1 MNQKLVDEFGKKLKA
16 IGKNLTFEVL
26 ENAKADLDDDFVRIT
41 EKGTVLIKYGDET
54 AFTLVIACGVPAID
68 IDKPIMIDKDNS
80 ALFGDLIKLCGE
92 YLDAFFG
99 GDEHDN

>member
-1 MNQKLVDEFGKKLKA
+1 MNQKLVDEFGKKLKTLDE
-16 IGKNLTFEVL
+16 NLTFEILKNDKTV
-26 ENAKADLDDDFVRIT
+26 LDDGFVKFT
-41 EKGTVLIKYGDET
+41 EKGTVLIKYDDET

-68 IDKPIMIDKDNS
+68 IDNPIMIDQYNS

-99 GDEHDN
+99 DDEHQI

>member
-1 MNQKLVDEFGKKLKA
+1 MNKKLVDEFGKKLKA

-26 ENAKADLDDDFVRIT
+26 ENAEADLDGDFVRIT
-41 EKGTVLIKYGDET
+41 EKGTVIIKYDDET

-68 IDKPIMIDKDNS
+68 IDKPIMIDKDNA

>member
-1 MNQKLVDEFGKKLKA
+1 MNQKLVDEFSEKLKA

-41 EKGTVLIKYGDET
+41 EKGTVLIKYDDET

-68 IDKPIMIDKDNS
+68 IDKPIMIDKDNA

-99 GDEHDN
+99 DDDE

>member
-1 MNQKLVDEFGKKLKA
+1 MNQKLVDEFDKKLKA
-16 IGKNLTFEVL
+16 LDEKLTYEVL
-26 ENAKADLDDDFVRIT
+26 ENAKTVLDKDFIKFA
-41 EKGTVLIKYGDET
+41 EKGTVLIKYDDET

-68 IDKPIMIDKDNS
+68 IDKTIMIDQYNS

-99 GDEHDN
+99 DDDE

>member
-1 MNQKLVDEFGKKLKA
+1 MNQKLVDEFDKKLKA
-16 IGKNLTFEVL
+16 LDEKLTYEVL
-26 ENAKADLDDDFVRIT
+26 ENAKTVLDKDFIKFT
-41 EKGTVLIKYGDET
+41 EKGTVLIKYDDET

-68 IDKPIMIDKDNS
+68 IDKTIMIDQYNS

-99 GDEHDN
+99 GD